1 MKFAL
6 ANVPF
11 TAEHIDALTRLA
23 ARYGSELTYFPP
35 GSALTPSTLADCD
48 ALLGSFPPKTVKAL
62 PRLRWVQ
69 TPSAGVDHLRGAI
82 DAGRT
87 TLTNASGAF
96 GVPIA
101 EYMTAGLLMLY
112 RRMPAYLKN
121 QWAHI
126 WRAEGST
133 RAIFGSVVTVVG
145 MGDIG
150 ENFARRMRA
159 MGARVRGVK
168 RRPGEKPEYLE
179 ALYTT
184 EALAEAVDGADTVAL
199 CLPATDETRGLI
211 DEAILRR
218 MKQGAVLIN
227 AGRGVTVD
235 EDALIRAL
243 QDGHLGGA
251 VLDVTRV
258 EPLPTDSPLWEME
271 NVILTPHISGSNGD
285 PFCYNIIFEIFRGN
299 LERFLTGAPLKNVVD
314 ASAGY

>member
-1 MKFAL
+1 MKLAL
-6 ANVPF
+6 ASVPF
-11 TAEHIDALTRLA
+11 TTEHIDALTRLA
-23 ARYGSELTYFPP
+23 ALHGSELTYYASGSSIPP
-35 GSALTPSTLADCD
+35 SALEDYD
-48 ALLGSFPPKTVKAL
+48 ALLGYFPPDSVKVL

-82 DAGRT
+82 DPGRT

-96 GVPIA
+96 GIPIA
-101 EYMTAGLLMLY
+101 EYMMAGLLMLY

-121 QWAHI
+121 QRARV
-126 WRAEGST
+126 WRPEGST
-133 RAIFGSVVTVVG
+133 RAIYGSIVTVVG

-168 RRPGEKPEYLE
+168 RSPGEKPDYLE
-179 ALYTT
+179 ALYTS

-199 CLPATDETRGLI
+199 CLPSTSETEGLI

-218 MKQGAVLIN
+218 MKAGAVLLN
-227 AGRGVTVD
+227 AGRGATVD

-251 VLDVTRV
+251 VLDVMRV
-258 EPLPTDSPLWEME
+258 EPLPPDSPLWEME
-271 NVILTPHISGSNGD
+271 NVILTPHVSGSNGD
-285 PFCYNIIFEIFRGN
+285 PFCYNIIFEIFKDN

-314 ASAGY
+314 VSAGY

>member
-1 MKFAL
+1 MKLAL

-11 TAEHIDALTRLA
+11 TPEHTDALTRLA
-23 ARYGSELTYFPP
+23 AQHGSVLTYFAP
-35 GSALTPSTLADCD
+35 GSSLTPSELAEYD

-69 TPSAGVDHLRGAI
+69 TPSAGVDHLRGAVE
-82 DAGRT
+82 AGRT

-101 EYMTAGLLMLY
+101 EYMMTGLLMLY

-121 QWAHI
+121 QRAHI
-126 WRAEGST
+126 WRAEGTT
-133 RAIFGSVVTVVG
+133 RAIYGSVVTVVG

-150 ENFARRMRA
+150 ENFARRMHA

-168 RRPGEKPEYLE
+168 RRPGDKPDYLE
-179 ALYTT
+179 ALYTSD
-184 EALAEAVDGADTVAL
+184 ALAEAVDGADTVAL

-218 MKQGAVLIN
+218 MKADAVLIN
-227 AGRGVTVD
+227 AGRGATVD

-243 QDGHLGGA
+243 RDGHLSGA
-251 VLDVTRV
+251 VLDVTNV
-258 EPLPTDSPLWEME
+258 EPLPEDSPLWAME
-271 NVILTPHISGSNGD
+271 NVIITPHVSGSNGD
-285 PFCYNIIFEIFRGN
+285 PICYNVIFEIFRDN

-314 ASAGY
+314 VSAGY